1 MAYTRK
7 TKDVYI
13 LLSNYGY
20 GWDEELTEDTY
31 QEAKEQLKTYRE
43 NCPGAQYKIVKKRVK
58 IENEII
64 CTKKIPCSCCANYE
78 TCWWTKK

>member
-20 GWDEELTEDTY
+20 GWEEELEEDTLK
-31 QEAKEQLKTYRE
+31 EAKEQLKTYSE
-43 NCPGAQYKIVKKRVK
+43 NCPNYQYRLNKKRVK
-58 IENEII
+58 I
-64 CTKKIPCSCCANYE
+64 S
-78 TCWWTKK
+78 